1 MRIISVLLFIIY
13 GCSTNNGSNSKL
25 DLDQVYI
32 GAGMEKYYLADLP
45 GWANF
50 SSSGKCQRSEPI
62 RFINF
67 ESMYKSYSFTYE
79 ELIQFQFMLNKKFY
93 SYKESTGRETV
104 FLKDEV
110 FIMHNVHEQILGGAR
125 EFILPKFNRINL
137 IWIDEALTNSEK
149 LNDLKKLMY
158 SAEMEKG
165 HPVFISLCLNAV
177 ELEKFIQK
185 LGFTKLGV
193 KGISQSMFSPFNTN
207 MEMANEYLLDFKA
220 LMPNKN
226 LYLYGPSIP
235 NEFKGI
241 TNIQKY

>member
-1 MRIISVLLFIIY
+1 MRLLSVLLLFIY
-13 GCSTNNGSNSKL
+13 GCSSNSGTNSKL

-45 GWANF
+45 RWANF

-62 RFINF
+62 RFVNF
-67 ESMYKSYSFTYE
+67 ETMYKSYSFTYE

-125 EFILPKFNRINL
+125 DFIAPKFNRINL
-137 IWIDEALTNSEK
+137 VWIDEALISSEK

-158 SAEMEKG
+158 SEEMEKG
-165 HPVFISLCLNAV
+165 HPIFISLCLNAV

-185 LGFTKLGV
+185 LGFNKLGV
-193 KGISQSMFSPFNTN
+193 KGISQSMFSPYNTN
-207 MEMANEYLLDFKA
+207 MEKANEFLLDFNA

-226 LYLYGPSIP
+226 LYFYGAFIPS
-235 NEFKGI
+235 EFKGI
-241 TNIQKY
+241 SKIQKY

>member
-93 SYKESTGRETV
+93 AFYKG
-104 FLKDEV
+104 L
-110 FIMHNVHEQILGGAR
+110 
-125 EFILPKFNRINL
+125 
-137 IWIDEALTNSEK
+137 
-149 LNDLKKLMY
+149 
-158 SAEMEKG
+158 
-165 HPVFISLCLNAV
+165 
-177 ELEKFIQK
+177 
-185 LGFTKLGV
+185 
-193 KGISQSMFSPFNTN
+193 
-207 MEMANEYLLDFKA
+207 
-220 LMPNKN
+220 
-226 LYLYGPSIP
+226 LYGQEVVSFTYLFLY
-235 NEFKGI
+235 ELYVSCRATGSVAESL
-241 TNIQKY
+241 